1 MALILEK
8 HKMPVQDPEVRA
20 HNFEEVALGYDEETA
35 VAEAERCLHCKVP
48 QCRKGCPVSIDIPTF
63 IGKIKE
69 RDFDGAIATIKESNA
84 LPAICGRVCPQENQC
99 EKHCI
104 LAKRGE
110 SVAIGR
116 LERFVADWHNANVQ
130 EAPAKPTPNGHK
142 VAVIGS
148 GPSGLTCAGD
158 LAKKGYDVTVF
169 EALHLAGGV
178 LVYGIPEFRL
188 PKAIVAN
195 EVAKLKAQ
203 GVTVMTDMV
212 IGMKVDDAL
221 KITNADIAKALDGLP
236 REKMHC
242 SVMGQEALEAAI
254 RQWKGEPAMPRT
266 QEEGKLVCKCF
277 NVTDQTIIRAIRENH
292 LKTVDDVTAFT
303 KAGGGCGECRDEIA
317 EILEAELKRE
327 GETIEQP
334 VKKPAEEKPAGLS
347 NLQRMQK
354 VMEVINMIRPQLQA
368 DGGDIELVDIK
379 VVSVRLQGSCHG
391 CAASQVTLHQVIE
404 QILRQQVEPDIVIE
418 EAQK

>member
-1 MALILEK
+1 MWNYSK
-8 HKMPVQDPEVRA
+8 KVQDYFVHPHNAGPLADANAIGEVGSIA
-20 HNFEEVALGYDEETA
+20 CGDALKLYLKINDQGEIEKASFETF
-35 VAEAERCLHCKVP
+35 
-48 QCRKGCPVSIDIPTF
+48 GCAS
-63 IGKIKE
+63 
-69 RDFDGAIATIKESNA
+69 AIASS
-84 LPAICGRVCPQENQC
+84 
-99 EKHCI
+99 
-104 LAKRGE
+104 
-110 SVAIGR
+110 SV
-116 LERFVADWHNANVQ
+116 L
-130 EAPAKPTPNGHK
+130 
-142 VAVIGS
+142 
-148 GPSGLTCAGD
+148 
-158 LAKKGYDVTVF
+158 
-169 EALHLAGGV
+169 
-178 LVYGIPEFRL
+178 
-188 PKAIVAN
+188 
-195 EVAKLKAQ
+195 
-203 GVTVMTDMV
+203 TDMV

-368 DGGDIELVDIK
+368 DGGDIELVDINGK

>member
-1 MALILEK
+1 MWNYSK
-8 HKMPVQDPEVRA
+8 KVQDYFVHPHNAGPLADANAIGEVGSIA
-20 HNFEEVALGYDEETA
+20 CGDALKLYLKINDQGVIEKASFETF
-35 VAEAERCLHCKVP
+35 
-48 QCRKGCPVSIDIPTF
+48 GCAS
-63 IGKIKE
+63 
-69 RDFDGAIATIKESNA
+69 AIASS
-84 LPAICGRVCPQENQC
+84 
-99 EKHCI
+99 
-104 LAKRGE
+104 
-110 SVAIGR
+110 SV
-116 LERFVADWHNANVQ
+116 L
-130 EAPAKPTPNGHK
+130 
-142 VAVIGS
+142 
-148 GPSGLTCAGD
+148 
-158 LAKKGYDVTVF
+158 
-169 EALHLAGGV
+169 
-178 LVYGIPEFRL
+178 
-188 PKAIVAN
+188 
-195 EVAKLKAQ
+195 
-203 GVTVMTDMV
+203 TDMV

-317 EILEAELKRE
+317 GILEAELKRE

-368 DGGDIELVDIK
+368 DGGDIELVDINGK

>member
-1 MALILEK
+1 MWNYSK
-8 HKMPVQDPEVRA
+8 KVQDYFVHPHNAGPLADANAIGEVGSIA
-20 HNFEEVALGYDEETA
+20 CGDALKLYLKINDQGVIEKASFETF
-35 VAEAERCLHCKVP
+35 
-48 QCRKGCPVSIDIPTF
+48 GCAS
-63 IGKIKE
+63 
-69 RDFDGAIATIKESNA
+69 AIASS
-84 LPAICGRVCPQENQC
+84 
-99 EKHCI
+99 
-104 LAKRGE
+104 
-110 SVAIGR
+110 SV
-116 LERFVADWHNANVQ
+116 L
-130 EAPAKPTPNGHK
+130 
-142 VAVIGS
+142 
-148 GPSGLTCAGD
+148 
-158 LAKKGYDVTVF
+158 
-169 EALHLAGGV
+169 
-178 LVYGIPEFRL
+178 
-188 PKAIVAN
+188 
-195 EVAKLKAQ
+195 
-203 GVTVMTDMV
+203 TDMV

-266 QEEGKLVCKCF
+266 QDEGKLVCKCF

-317 EILEAELKRE
+317 EIIEAELKRE

-368 DGGDIELVDIK
+368 DGGDIELVDINGK

>member
-1 MALILEK
+1 MWNYSK
-8 HKMPVQDPEVRA
+8 KVQDYFVHPHNAGPLADANAIGEVGSIA
-20 HNFEEVALGYDEETA
+20 CGDALKLYLKINDQGVIEKASFETF
-35 VAEAERCLHCKVP
+35 
-48 QCRKGCPVSIDIPTF
+48 GCAS
-63 IGKIKE
+63 
-69 RDFDGAIATIKESNA
+69 AIASS
-84 LPAICGRVCPQENQC
+84 
-99 EKHCI
+99 
-104 LAKRGE
+104 
-110 SVAIGR
+110 SV
-116 LERFVADWHNANVQ
+116 L
-130 EAPAKPTPNGHK
+130 
-142 VAVIGS
+142 
-148 GPSGLTCAGD
+148 
-158 LAKKGYDVTVF
+158 
-169 EALHLAGGV
+169 
-178 LVYGIPEFRL
+178 
-188 PKAIVAN
+188 
-195 EVAKLKAQ
+195 
-203 GVTVMTDMV
+203 TDMV

-368 DGGDIELVDIK
+368 DGGDIELVDINGK

-391 CAASQVTLHQVIE
+391 CAASQATLHQVIE

>member
-1 MALILEK
+1 MWNYSK
-8 HKMPVQDPEVRA
+8 KVQDYFVHPHNAGPLADANAIGEVGSIA
-20 HNFEEVALGYDEETA
+20 CGDALKLYLKINDQGVIEKASFETF
-35 VAEAERCLHCKVP
+35 
-48 QCRKGCPVSIDIPTF
+48 GCAS
-63 IGKIKE
+63 
-69 RDFDGAIATIKESNA
+69 AIASS
-84 LPAICGRVCPQENQC
+84 
-99 EKHCI
+99 
-104 LAKRGE
+104 
-110 SVAIGR
+110 SV
-116 LERFVADWHNANVQ
+116 L
-130 EAPAKPTPNGHK
+130 
-142 VAVIGS
+142 
-148 GPSGLTCAGD
+148 
-158 LAKKGYDVTVF
+158 
-169 EALHLAGGV
+169 
-178 LVYGIPEFRL
+178 
-188 PKAIVAN
+188 
-195 EVAKLKAQ
+195 
-203 GVTVMTDMV
+203 TDMV

-292 LKTVDDVTAFT
+292 LKTVDDVTAIT
-303 KAGGGCGECRDEIA
+303 KAEVGCGECRDEIA

-368 DGGDIELVDIK
+368 DGGDIELVDINGK

>member
-1 MALILEK
+1 MWNYSK
-8 HKMPVQDPEVRA
+8 KVQDYFVHPHNAGPLADANAIGEVGSIA
-20 HNFEEVALGYDEETA
+20 CGDALKLYLKINDQGVIEKASFETF
-35 VAEAERCLHCKVP
+35 
-48 QCRKGCPVSIDIPTF
+48 GCAS
-63 IGKIKE
+63 
-69 RDFDGAIATIKESNA
+69 AIASS
-84 LPAICGRVCPQENQC
+84 
-99 EKHCI
+99 
-104 LAKRGE
+104 
-110 SVAIGR
+110 SV
-116 LERFVADWHNANVQ
+116 L
-130 EAPAKPTPNGHK
+130 
-142 VAVIGS
+142 
-148 GPSGLTCAGD
+148 
-158 LAKKGYDVTVF
+158 
-169 EALHLAGGV
+169 
-178 LVYGIPEFRL
+178 
-188 PKAIVAN
+188 
-195 EVAKLKAQ
+195 
-203 GVTVMTDMV
+203 TDMV

-368 DGGDIELVDIK
+368 NGGDIELVDINGK

>member
-1 MALILEK
+1 MLK
-8 HKMPVQDPEVRA
+8 D
-20 HNFEEVALGYDEETA
+20 G
-35 VAEAERCLHCKVP
+35 
-48 QCRKGCPVSIDIPTF
+48 F
-63 IGKIKE
+63 IQQIG
-69 RDFDGAIATIKESNA
+69 T
-84 LPAICGRVCPQENQC
+84 PQEVFDHPAN
-99 EKHCI
+99 
-104 LAKRGE
+104 L
-110 SVAIGR
+110 
-116 LERFVADWHNANVQ
+116 FVA
-130 EAPAKPTPNGHK
+130 G
-142 VAVIGS
+142 
-148 GPSGLTCAGD
+148 
-158 LAKKGYDVTVF
+158 F
-169 EALHLAGGV
+169 
-178 LVYGIPEFRL
+178 
-188 PKAIVAN
+188 
-195 EVAKLKAQ
+195 
-203 GVTVMTDMV
+203 

-368 DGGDIELVDIK
+368 DGGDIELVDINGK

>member
-1 MALILEK
+1 MWNYSK
-8 HKMPVQDPEVRA
+8 KVQDYFVHPHNAGPLADANAIGEVGSIA
-20 HNFEEVALGYDEETA
+20 CGDALKLYLKINDQGVIEKASFETF
-35 VAEAERCLHCKVP
+35 
-48 QCRKGCPVSIDIPTF
+48 GCAS
-63 IGKIKE
+63 
-69 RDFDGAIATIKESNA
+69 AIASS
-84 LPAICGRVCPQENQC
+84 
-99 EKHCI
+99 
-104 LAKRGE
+104 
-110 SVAIGR
+110 SV
-116 LERFVADWHNANVQ
+116 L
-130 EAPAKPTPNGHK
+130 
-142 VAVIGS
+142 
-148 GPSGLTCAGD
+148 
-158 LAKKGYDVTVF
+158 
-169 EALHLAGGV
+169 
-178 LVYGIPEFRL
+178 
-188 PKAIVAN
+188 
-195 EVAKLKAQ
+195 
-203 GVTVMTDMV
+203 TDMV

-254 RQWKGEPAMPRT
+254 RRWKGEPAMPRT

-368 DGGDIELVDIK
+368 DGGDIELVDINGK

>member
-1 MALILEK
+1 MWNYSK
-8 HKMPVQDPEVRA
+8 KVQDYFVHPHNAGPLADANAIGEVGSIA
-20 HNFEEVALGYDEETA
+20 CGDALKLYLKINDQGVIEKASFETF
-35 VAEAERCLHCKVP
+35 
-48 QCRKGCPVSIDIPTF
+48 GCAS
-63 IGKIKE
+63 
-69 RDFDGAIATIKESNA
+69 AIASS
-84 LPAICGRVCPQENQC
+84 
-99 EKHCI
+99 
-104 LAKRGE
+104 
-110 SVAIGR
+110 SV
-116 LERFVADWHNANVQ
+116 L
-130 EAPAKPTPNGHK
+130 
-142 VAVIGS
+142 
-148 GPSGLTCAGD
+148 
-158 LAKKGYDVTVF
+158 
-169 EALHLAGGV
+169 
-178 LVYGIPEFRL
+178 
-188 PKAIVAN
+188 
-195 EVAKLKAQ
+195 
-203 GVTVMTDMV
+203 TDMV

-347 NLQRMQK
+347 NLQRMKK

-368 DGGDIELVDIK
+368 DGGDIELVDINGK

>member
-1 MALILEK
+1 MWNYSK
-8 HKMPVQDPEVRA
+8 KVQDYFVHPHNAGPLADANAIGEVGSIA
-20 HNFEEVALGYDEETA
+20 CGDALKLYLKINDQGVIEKASFETF
-35 VAEAERCLHCKVP
+35 
-48 QCRKGCPVSIDIPTF
+48 GCAS
-63 IGKIKE
+63 
-69 RDFDGAIATIKESNA
+69 AIASS
-84 LPAICGRVCPQENQC
+84 
-99 EKHCI
+99 
-104 LAKRGE
+104 
-110 SVAIGR
+110 SV
-116 LERFVADWHNANVQ
+116 L
-130 EAPAKPTPNGHK
+130 
-142 VAVIGS
+142 
-148 GPSGLTCAGD
+148 
-158 LAKKGYDVTVF
+158 
-169 EALHLAGGV
+169 
-178 LVYGIPEFRL
+178 
-188 PKAIVAN
+188 
-195 EVAKLKAQ
+195 
-203 GVTVMTDMV
+203 TDMV
-212 IGMKVDDAL
+212 IGMTVDDAL

-368 DGGDIELVDIK
+368 DGGDIELVDINGK

>member
-1 MALILEK
+1 MWNYSK
-8 HKMPVQDPEVRA
+8 KVQDYFVHPHNAGPLADANAIGEVGSIA
-20 HNFEEVALGYDEETA
+20 CGDALKLYLKINDQGVIEKASFETF
-35 VAEAERCLHCKVP
+35 
-48 QCRKGCPVSIDIPTF
+48 GCAS
-63 IGKIKE
+63 
-69 RDFDGAIATIKESNA
+69 AIASS
-84 LPAICGRVCPQENQC
+84 
-99 EKHCI
+99 
-104 LAKRGE
+104 
-110 SVAIGR
+110 SV
-116 LERFVADWHNANVQ
+116 L
-130 EAPAKPTPNGHK
+130 
-142 VAVIGS
+142 
-148 GPSGLTCAGD
+148 
-158 LAKKGYDVTVF
+158 
-169 EALHLAGGV
+169 
-178 LVYGIPEFRL
+178 
-188 PKAIVAN
+188 
-195 EVAKLKAQ
+195 
-203 GVTVMTDMV
+203 TDMV

-368 DGGDIELVDIK
+368 DGGDIELVDINGK

-418 EAQK
+418 ETQK

>member
-1 MALILEK
+1 MWNYSK
-8 HKMPVQDPEVRA
+8 KVQDYFVHPHNAGPLADANAIGEVGSIA
-20 HNFEEVALGYDEETA
+20 CGDALKLYLKINDQGVIEKASFETF
-35 VAEAERCLHCKVP
+35 
-48 QCRKGCPVSIDIPTF
+48 GCAS
-63 IGKIKE
+63 
-69 RDFDGAIATIKESNA
+69 AIASS
-84 LPAICGRVCPQENQC
+84 
-99 EKHCI
+99 
-104 LAKRGE
+104 
-110 SVAIGR
+110 SV
-116 LERFVADWHNANVQ
+116 L
-130 EAPAKPTPNGHK
+130 
-142 VAVIGS
+142 
-148 GPSGLTCAGD
+148 
-158 LAKKGYDVTVF
+158 
-169 EALHLAGGV
+169 
-178 LVYGIPEFRL
+178 
-188 PKAIVAN
+188 
-195 EVAKLKAQ
+195 
-203 GVTVMTDMV
+203 TDMV

-236 REKMHC
+236 RKKMHC

-368 DGGDIELVDIK
+368 DGGDIELVDINGK